1 MGPAPKHGGH
11 DDEQRRME
19 KGANRRSDNQERP
32 APCRPQ
38 AVLESEHSHEPGI
51 CRGQETKDCNTCPLW
66 KSLGN
71 RKYKGTTIPGGYGK
85 CIRPGGHCSPFLVRE
100 GIGATKKEER

>member
-1 MGPAPKHGGH
+1 MSR
-11 DDEQRRME
+11 DEWR
-19 KGANRRSDNQERP
+19 KGLIAEATTRSGQP
-32 APCRPQ
+32 LVAQ

-71 RKYKGTTIPGGYGK
+71 RKYKGTRIPGGYGK
-85 CIRPGGHCSPFLVRE
+85 CIRPGHHCSPFLVRE